1 MAQETQITPETAL
14 ANLITVYK
22 QARLTPDE
30 HDIMRASIQT
40 LIDLIQKEATKTP
53 KKGN

>member
-1 MAQETQITPETAL
+1 MSQEIMTPETAL

-30 HDIMRASIQT
+30 HDIMKVSIQT
-40 LIDLIQKEATKTP
+40 LIDLIHKEAAKTP
-53 KKGN
+53 KKG

>member
-1 MAQETQITPETAL
+1 MSQETQITPETAL

-30 HDIMRASIQT
+30 HDIMKGSIQT
-40 LIDLIQKEATKTP
+40 LVDLVQKEAGKTP